1 MNNLAQFTRFDAA
14 GFLAGKKLQF
24 VDKSNWVDHDTG
36 ALLGTRVDL
45 VILEDKTAYKPKAD
59 GTPARTNRFEKLAV
73 KVPGAVSL
81 ADDALVELVNPTGT
95 VWGEYRNQLSLKAD
109 EVREIAP
116 AAPAAKPAPKPT
128 LPRQ

>member
-1 MNNLAQFTRFDAA
+1 MHSLGQFLEFRTLD
-14 GFLAGKKLQF
+14 FLHGKKLQF
-24 VDKSNWVDHDTG
+24 VDKSNWVDRDTG

-45 VILEDKTAYKPKAD
+45 VIIEDGTAYKAKAD
-59 GTPARTNRFEKLAV
+59 GTPARTNRFEKLTV

-81 ADDALVELVNPTGT
+81 PADAIVELVNPVGT

-116 AAPAAKPAPKPT
+116 TVAKPAPKPS
-128 LPRQ
+128 LGKI

>member
-1 MNNLAQFTRFDAA
+1 MHNLGQFMSFDTGA
-14 GFLAGKKLQF
+14 FFSGKKLQF

-45 VILEDKTAYKPKAD
+45 VIIEDKTPYKAKAD
-59 GTPARTNRFEKLAV
+59 GTPARTNRFEKITV

-81 ADDALVELVNPTGT
+81 PDDAMVELVNPVGT
-95 VWGEYRNQLSLKAD
+95 VWGDYRNQLSMRAD

-116 AAPAAKPAPKPT
+116 VTAKPAAKPPMPK
-128 LPRQ
+128 L

>member
-1 MNNLAQFTRFDAA
+1 MNNLGQFTRFDAA
-14 GFLAGKKLQF
+14 AFLAGKKLQF
-24 VDKSNWVDHDTG
+24 VDKSNWLDHDTG

-45 VILEDKTAYKPKAD
+45 VIIEDGTAYKPKAD
-59 GTPARTNRFEKLAV
+59 GTPARSNRFEKLTV

-81 ADDALVELVNPTGT
+81 PEDAMVELVNPVGT

-116 AAPAAKPAPKPT
+116 AAAASKPAPKPT

>member
-1 MNNLAQFTRFDAA
+1 MNNLNQFTRFDAA
-14 GFLAGKKLQF
+14 AFLAGKKLQY
-24 VDKSNWVDHDTG
+24 VDQSNWVDHDSG

-45 VILEDKTAYKPKAD
+45 VIIEDKTSYKAKAD
-59 GTPARTNRFEKLAV
+59 GTPARTNRFEKLTV

-81 ADDALVELVNPTGT
+81 PEDAMVELVNPTGT

-116 AAPAAKPAPKPT
+116 AAVAKPAPKPT

>member
-1 MNNLAQFTRFDAA
+1 MNNLAQFTRFDAPA
-14 GFLAGKKLQF
+14 FLDGKKLQF
-24 VDKSNWVDHDTG
+24 VDQSNWIDHDTG

-45 VILEDKTAYKPKAD
+45 VIIEDKTEYKAKAD
-59 GTPARTNRFEKLAV
+59 GTPARTNRFEKLTV

-81 ADDALVELVNPTGT
+81 ADDALVELVNPVGT

-109 EVREIAP
+109 EVRELAP
-116 AAPAAKPAPKPT
+116 AAAAAKPAPKPA

>member
-1 MNNLAQFTRFDAA
+1 MNNLGQFTRFDAA
-14 GFLAGKKLQF
+14 AFLTGKKLQY
-24 VDKSNWVDHDTG
+24 VDKANWVDHDSG

-45 VILEDKTAYKPKAD
+45 VIIEDKTDYKVKAD
-59 GTPARTNRFEKLAV
+59 GTPARTNRFEKLTV

-81 ADDALVELVNPTGT
+81 SDDAMVEIVNPVGT

-116 AAPAAKPAPKPT
+116 TVAKPAAKPPMPK
-128 LPRQ
+128 L

>member
-1 MNNLAQFTRFDAA
+1 MNNLNQFTRFDAA
-14 GFLAGKKLQF
+14 AFLAGKKLQF
-24 VDKSNWVDHDTG
+24 VDKSNWVDRDTG

-59 GTPARTNRFEKLAV
+59 GTPARTNRFEKLVV

-81 ADDALVELVNPTGT
+81 AEDAMVELVNPVGT

-116 AAPAAKPAPKPT
+116 AAAAAKPAPKPA